1 MSSARPAPSRPVPLP
16 DDEVP
21 ALRPLIALLAAIAAT
36 LVIGRIVDQAL
47 QRVAA
52 SHPDDAVRALLCARC
67 RIPLQ
72 LGAGSALTLSA
83 APRERI
89 LHRHDDGPHHL
100 VPLFLLGSVG
110 RLAVRV
116 VAAGLEAAFSRDE
129 PAPTTAHGGAPRS
142 RRDPGPGR
150 P

>member
-1 MSSARPAPSRPVPLP
+1 MPGYRPPVPPRPAPLP

-21 ALRPLIALLAAIAAT
+21 ALRPLIALLAA
-36 LVIGRIVDQAL
+36 
-47 QRVAA
+47 
-52 SHPDDAVRALLCARC
+52 
-67 RIPLQ
+67 
-72 LGAGSALTLSA
+72 

-89 LHRHDDGPHHL
+89 HRHDDGPHHL

-110 RLAVRV
+110 RLTVRV

-142 RRDPGPGR
+142 RRDPGPDR